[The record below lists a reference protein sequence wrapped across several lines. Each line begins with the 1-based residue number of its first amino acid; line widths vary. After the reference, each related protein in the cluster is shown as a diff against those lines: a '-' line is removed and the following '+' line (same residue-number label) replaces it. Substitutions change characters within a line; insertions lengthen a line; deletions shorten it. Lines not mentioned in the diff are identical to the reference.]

1 MSECIFCQ
9 IVAGTLV
16 ASIVHKDELCT
27 AFMDIQPVNPG
38 HMLVIPNL
46 HAAYLADLNE
56 NTGAHIFQ
64 IAQRLSAALR
74 NSGVKCEGVNFFL
87 ADGEAAM
94 QEVFH
99 FHLHVFP
106 RFHGDGFGLQFA
118 PSYFEKP
125 ERSKL
130 ETVAKQIRNAHH

>member
-9 IVAGTLV
+9 IVTGTLP
-16 ASIVHKDELCT
+16 ASIVYRDELCT

-38 HMLVIPNL
+38 HMLVIPNQ
-46 HAAYLADLNE
+46 HVAYLADLNE
-56 NTGAHIFQ
+56 NTGAHIFKV
-64 IAQRLSAALR
+64 AQKLSAALR
-74 NSGVKCEGVNFFL
+74 NGGANCEGINFFL

-99 FHLHVFP
+99 YHLHVFP

-118 PSYFEKP
+118 PSYFNKP
-125 ERSKL
+125 ERSEL
-130 ETVAKQIRNAHH
+130 EAVAEQIRKALR